1 MEPAMG
7 EPATEEFGSTGAVAN
22 NLTCANVVGAFT
34 ALGSIERNKS

>member
-1 MEPAMG
+1 MEAAMG
-7 EPATEEFGSTGAVAN
+7 EPATEELVALS